1 MKKNMGKVDRIIRFI
16 IGLIIIIW
24 GIAAGSWWGLIGLL
38 PLLTALVNWCPL
50 YTLLGLSTKKPKRNK
65 RKNLWG

>member
-24 GIAAGSWWGLIGLL
+24 GIAAGSWWALIGLL

-50 YTLLGLSTKKPKRNK
+50 YTLLGLSTKKAKTE
-65 RKNLWG
+65 